1 MLHLNDITLRIAGRP
16 LLEGATLHVPAGQRF
31 GLVGRNGSGKSTLL
45 RLIAGELQPDA
56 GGVRLQAGVRIGVV
70 AQEAPGGE
78 ATPLEAVLAA
88 DRERTALLA
97 EAARGGGVRGADGER
112 AALRAEAADGGA
124 RGRLAE
130 IPDRRAGIGA
140 DAAPARAA

>member
-56 GGVRLQAGVRIGVV
+56 GSLRLQGGVRIGVV

-78 ATPLEAVLAA
+78 VTPLQAVLAA
-88 DRERTALLA
+88 DK
-97 EAARGGGVRGADGER
+97 ER
-112 AALRAEAADGGA
+112 AALLADIEGGA
-124 RGRLAE
+124 
-130 IPDRRAGIGA
+130 
-140 DAAPARAA
+140 

>member
-97 EAARGGGVRGADGER
+97 A
-112 AALRAEAADGGA
+112 AADGGDP
-124 RGRLAE
+124 GRLAE
-130 IPDRRAGIGA
+130 IHDRLAAVGGGPPPGRAPPGPGGPGLRRAGPGR
-140 DAAPARAA
+140 PPS